1 MDGWDLP
8 ASHVEQVLSPV
19 PEAYDPAPQ
28 AAQVLEDSPTP
39 VLYCPAEHVVQT
51 EKPVPA
57 W

>member
-1 MDGWDLP
+1 VDGWDLP
-8 ASHVEQVLSPV
+8 ASQAGQALSPV